1 MNLAV
6 YDIAGKQVGSY
17 EIDPA
22 ELAPKV
28 SKQLLHDAVVMY
40 QANLRQGTQ
49 KTKTRGE
56 VAGSTRKLYRQK
68 GTGNA
73 RAGARRSGTRR
84 GGGHIFAK
92 RPRDF
97 GWRMP
102 RKSLQA
108 ATRMA
113 LAARIADDEVRLID
127 ALPVAAPKTAVVAKM
142 LKAIGIGERT
152 VLLAPE
158 RHDANFW
165 KSARNIAGVSVAPV
179 AELNALSILQPRSI
193 LMTTAAIDAFRAAAK
208 AQARPA
214 AERKVAKPAKA
225 PAAKRASASK
235 SGGAASSRKSSGPAA
250 ARKSSGPAAAR
261 KSSGPAAARK
271 SAKEAT

>member
-1 MNLAV
+1 VNLAV

-40 QANLRQGTQ
+40 LANQRQGTQ

-113 LAARIADDEVRLID
+113 LAARIADDEVKLID
-127 ALPVAAPKTAVVAKM
+127 ALPVSAPKTAVVAKM

-179 AELNALSILQPRSI
+179 AELNAWSILQPRSI
-193 LMTTAAIDAFRAAAK
+193 LMTTAAIDAFRAAVK
-208 AQARPA
+208 AQAGTA
-214 AERKVAKPAKA
+214 SADGKVAKPVKTV
-225 PAAKRASASK
+225 AKRTVSRKTAGSASARKVGKASK
-235 SGGAASSRKSSGPAA
+235 AG
-250 ARKSSGPAAAR
+250 
-261 KSSGPAAARK
+261 
-271 SAKEAT
+271 KETK

>member
-6 YDIAGKQVGSY
+6 YDMAGKQVGSY
-17 EIDPA
+17 EIDPS

-40 QANLRQGTQ
+40 QANARQGTQ

-56 VAGSTRKLYRQK
+56 VAGSTKKLYRQK

-97 GWRMP
+97 GWAMP
-102 RKSLQA
+102 RKSLQV

-113 LAARIADDEVRLID
+113 LAARIADDEVKLLD
-127 ALPVAAPKTAVVAKM
+127 SLAVTAPKTQVVAGM
-142 LKAIGIGERT
+142 LAALGLGEKT
-152 VLLAPE
+152 VLVAPE
-158 RHDANFW
+158 KHDANVW
-165 KSARNIAGVSVAPV
+165 KSARNIEGVSVSPV
-179 AELNALSILQPRSI
+179 AELNAWSILRPRSI
-193 LMTTAAIDAFRAAAK
+193 VMTKAALEAFRAS
-208 AQARPA
+208 AQAA
-214 AERKVAKPAKA
+214 AKPATAKKKPA
-225 PAAKRASASK
+225 RKPAAKRA
-235 SGGAASSRKSSGPAA
+235 AA
-250 ARKSSGPAAAR
+250 AK
-261 KSSGPAAARK
+261 
-271 SAKEAT
+271 KEAR

>member
-6 YDIAGKQVGSY
+6 YDISGKKVGSY

-22 ELAPKV
+22 ELAPSV

-40 QANLRQGTQ
+40 QANQRQGTQ

-102 RKSLQA
+102 RKALQT

-113 LAARIADDEVRLID
+113 LASRIADDEVKLVD
-127 ALPVAAPKTAVVAKM
+127 ALPITAPKTAAVAKM
-142 LKAIGIGERT
+142 LAGMGLGDAT

-158 RHDANFW
+158 KHDANIW

-179 AELNALSILQPRSI
+179 AELNAWSILRPGSI
-193 LMTTAAIDAFRAAAK
+193 VMTTAAIDAFRAAVK
-208 AQARPA
+208 EKSKPA
-214 AERKVAKPAKA
+214 AAGKA
-225 PAAKRASASK
+225 AARRPAAKRAAK
-235 SGGAASSRKSSGPAA
+235 RAAK
-250 ARKSSGPAAAR
+250 
-261 KSSGPAAARK
+261 
-271 SAKEAT
+271 KEAK

>member
-6 YDIAGKQVGSY
+6 YDIAGNKVGSY

-22 ELAPKV
+22 ELAPSV

-40 QANLRQGTQ
+40 QANQRQGTQ

-113 LAARIADDEVRLID
+113 LASRIADDEVKLVD
-127 ALPVAAPKTAVVAKM
+127 ALAIAAPKTAAVAQM
-142 LKAIGIGERT
+142 LRGMGLPDTT

-158 RHDANFW
+158 KHDAAVW
-165 KSARNIAGVSVAPV
+165 KSARNIAGLSVAPV
-179 AELNALSILQPRSI
+179 AELNAWAILKSRSI
-193 LMTTAAIDAFRAAAK
+193 VMTTAAIDAFRAAAREK
-208 AQARPA
+208 ATPA
-214 AERKVAKPAKA
+214 AKA
-225 PAAKRASASK
+225 PVTRAAAKKRAAK
-235 SGGAASSRKSSGPAA
+235 
-250 ARKSSGPAAAR
+250 
-261 KSSGPAAARK
+261 
-271 SAKEAT
+271 KEAQ

>member
-1 MNLAV
+1 VNLAV

-22 ELAPKV
+22 ELAPTV

-40 QANLRQGTQ
+40 QANQRQGTQ

-102 RKSLQA
+102 RKALQA

-113 LAARIADDEVRLID
+113 LAARIADDEVKLVQG
-127 ALPVAAPKTAVVAKM
+127 LPVAAPKTAVVAKL
-142 LKAIGIGERT
+142 LKSLGLGEKT
-152 VLLAPE
+152 VLVAPE
-158 RHDANFW
+158 KHDANFW
-165 KSARNIAGVSVAPV
+165 KSARNIEGVSVAPV
-179 AELNALSILQPRSI
+179 AELNAWAILKPRSI
-193 LMTTAAIDAFRAAAK
+193 VMTTAAIDAFRATAKAAAK
-208 AQARPA
+208 AA
-214 AERKVAKPAKA
+214 AKKSAKPAVARRATKKA
-225 PAAKRASASK
+225 
-235 SGGAASSRKSSGPAA
+235 
-250 ARKSSGPAAAR
+250 
-261 KSSGPAAARK
+261 
-271 SAKEAT
+271 AKEA

>member
-6 YDIAGKQVGSY
+6 YDMAGKQVGSY

-40 QANLRQGTQ
+40 QANARQGTQ

-56 VAGSTRKLYRQK
+56 VAGSTKKLYRQK

-97 GWRMP
+97 GWTMP
-102 RKSLQA
+102 RKALQT

-113 LAARIADDEVRLID
+113 LAARIADDEVKLVD
-127 ALPVAAPKTAVVAKM
+127 ALTLAAPKT
-142 LKAIGIGERT
+142 KAISGMLSAMQLRGRT
-152 VLLAPE
+152 VLVAPE
-158 RHDANFW
+158 KHDAHVW
-165 KSARNIAGVSVAPV
+165 KSARNIEGVSVAPV
-179 AELNALSILQPRSI
+179 ADLNAWAILRPRSI
-193 LMTTAAIDAFRAAAK
+193 VMTKAALDAFRAAAK
-208 AQARPA
+208 AS
-214 AERKVAKPAKA
+214 AKPAAARKKTA
-225 PAAKRASASK
+225 RKPAAKRAVK
-235 SGGAASSRKSSGPAA
+235 
-250 ARKSSGPAAAR
+250 
-261 KSSGPAAARK
+261 
-271 SAKEAT
+271 KEAS

>member
-1 MNLAV
+1 VNLAV
-6 YDIAGKQVGSY
+6 YDMSGKQVGSF

-22 ELAPKV
+22 EIAPSV

-56 VAGSTRKLYRQK
+56 VAGSTKKLYRQK

-113 LAARIADDEVRLID
+113 LAARLADDEVKLVD
-127 ALPVAAPKTAVVAKM
+127 SFAVAAPKTKAVAGM
-142 LKAIGIGERT
+142 LSALGLGEKT
-152 VLLAPE
+152 VLVAPE
-158 RHDANFW
+158 KHDANVW
-165 KSARNIAGVSVAPV
+165 KSARNIAGVTVAPV
-179 AELNALSILQPRSI
+179 ADLNAWTILRPRSI
-193 LMTTAAIDAFRAAAK
+193 VMTKAALESFRSAARAATTAGPAK
-208 AQARPA
+208 PRPA
-214 AERKVAKPAKA
+214 RK
-225 PAAKRASASK
+225 PAAKRPAK
-235 SGGAASSRKSSGPAA
+235 AAVAKAPR
-250 ARKSSGPAAAR
+250 ARK
-261 KSSGPAAARK
+261 
-271 SAKEAT
+271 KEAT

>member
-6 YDIAGKQVGSY
+6 YDMAGKQVGSY

-22 ELAPKV
+22 EIAPRV

-40 QANLRQGTQ
+40 QANARQGTQ

-56 VAGSTRKLYRQK
+56 VAGSTKKLYRQK

-102 RKSLQA
+102 RKALQA

-113 LAARIADDEVRLID
+113 LAARLADDEVKLVEAIS
-127 ALPVAAPKTAVVAKM
+127 VEGPKTAVVARM
-142 LKAIGIGERT
+142 LAALGLGEAT
-152 VLLAPE
+152 VLVAPE
-158 RHDANFW
+158 KHEPNFW
-165 KSARNIAGVSVAPV
+165 KSARNIEGVSVAPV
-179 AELNALSILQPRSI
+179 AELNAWSILLPRSI
-193 LMTTAAIDAFRAAAK
+193 VMTRAALDAFRASAK
-208 AQARPA
+208 AA
-214 AERKVAKPAKA
+214 AASAKPAKRSA
-225 PAAKRASASK
+225 ARPKPATRAARS
-235 SGGAASSRKSSGPAA
+235 A
-250 ARKSSGPAAAR
+250 ARK
-261 KSSGPAAARK
+261 
-271 SAKEAT
+271 EAT

>member
-1 MNLAV
+1 VNLAV
-6 YDIAGKQVGSY
+6 YDISGKKVGSY

-22 ELAPKV
+22 ELAPSV

-40 QANLRQGTQ
+40 QANQRQGTQ

-102 RKSLQA
+102 RKALQT

-113 LAARIADDEVRLID
+113 LASRIADDEVKLVD
-127 ALPVAAPKTAVVAKM
+127 ALSITAPKTAAVAKM
-142 LKAIGIGERT
+142 LAGMGLGDAT

-158 RHDANFW
+158 KHDANIW

-179 AELNALSILQPRSI
+179 AELNAWSILRPGSI
-193 LMTTAAIDAFRAAAK
+193 VMTTAAIDAFRAAVK
-208 AQARPA
+208 EKSKPA
-214 AERKVAKPAKA
+214 AAGKAAAKR
-225 PAAKRASASK
+225 PAAKRAAK
-235 SGGAASSRKSSGPAA
+235 
-250 ARKSSGPAAAR
+250 
-261 KSSGPAAARK
+261 
-271 SAKEAT
+271 KEAK

>member
-6 YDIAGKQVGSY
+6 YDISGKKVGSY

-22 ELAPKV
+22 ELAPSV

-40 QANLRQGTQ
+40 QANQRQGTQ

-102 RKSLQA
+102 RKALQV

-113 LAARIADDEVRLID
+113 LASRIADDEVKLVD
-127 ALPVAAPKTAVVAKM
+127 ALAIPAPKTVAVAKM
-142 LKAIGIGERT
+142 LAGMGLGDST

-158 RHDANFW
+158 KHDANVW
-165 KSARNIAGVSVAPV
+165 KSARNIAGLSVSPV
-179 AELNALSILQPRSI
+179 AELNAWSILRPRSI
-193 LMTTAAIDAFRAAAK
+193 VMTTAAIDAFRAAAK
-208 AQARPA
+208 EKSKPA
-214 AERKVAKPAKA
+214 AGKSAAKR
-225 PAAKRASASK
+225 PAAKRAAK
-235 SGGAASSRKSSGPAA
+235 
-250 ARKSSGPAAAR
+250 
-261 KSSGPAAARK
+261 
-271 SAKEAT
+271 KEAK

>member
-6 YDIAGKQVGSY
+6 YDMAGKQVGSY

-22 ELAPKV
+22 EIAPRI

-56 VAGSTRKLYRQK
+56 VAGSTKKLYRQK

-92 RPRDF
+92 SPRDF

-102 RKSLQA
+102 RKALQS

-113 LAARIADDEVRLID
+113 LASRLADDEVKLVEAIS
-127 ALPVAAPKTAVVAKM
+127 VTEPKTGPVAKM
-142 LKAIGIGERT
+142 LSALGVSDAT
-152 VLLAPE
+152 VLVAPE
-158 RHDANFW
+158 KHDANFW
-165 KSARNIAGVSVAPV
+165 KSARNIEGVSVAPV
-179 AELNALSILQPRSI
+179 AELNAWSILRPRAI
-193 LMTTAAIDAFRAAAK
+193 VMTRAALDAFRESAKAVSSSVTKAPRRSAARSRPAGRAAK
-208 AQARPA
+208 S
-214 AERKVAKPAKA
+214 A
-225 PAAKRASASK
+225 PR
-235 SGGAASSRKSSGPAA
+235 
-250 ARKSSGPAAAR
+250 
-261 KSSGPAAARK
+261 
-271 SAKEAT
+271 KEAN

>member
-1 MNLAV
+1 VNLAV

-17 EIDPA
+17 EIDPS
-22 ELAPKV
+22 ELAPTV

-40 QANLRQGTQ
+40 QANQRQGTQ

-102 RKSLQA
+102 RKALQT

-113 LAARIADDEVRLID
+113 LAARIADDEVKLVQS
-127 ALPVAAPKTAVVAKM
+127 LPVDAPKTAVVAKL
-142 LKAIGIGERT
+142 LKALGLDEKT
-152 VLLAPE
+152 VLVAPE
-158 RHDANFW
+158 KHDANFW
-165 KSARNIAGVSVAPV
+165 KSARNLDGVSVSPV
-179 AELNALSILQPRSI
+179 AELNAWAILRPRSI
-193 LMTTAAIDAFRAAAK
+193 VMTTAAIDAFRSSVK
-208 AQARPA
+208 AT
-214 AERKVAKPAKA
+214 AKPAAVK
-225 PAAKRASASK
+225 
-235 SGGAASSRKSSGPAA
+235 
-250 ARKSSGPAAAR
+250 
-261 KSSGPAAARK
+261 K
-271 SAKEAT
+271 SAKPASARRATKKAAKEA

>member
-1 MNLAV
+1 VNLAV
-6 YDIAGKQVGSY
+6 YDMSGKKVGSY

-22 ELAPKV
+22 ELAPAV

-40 QANLRQGTQ
+40 QANQRQGTQ

-102 RKSLQA
+102 RKALQA

-113 LAARIADDEVRLID
+113 LAARIADDEVRVVDGLAI
-127 ALPVAAPKTAVVAKM
+127 AAPKTATVARM
-142 LKAIGIGERT
+142 LKGMGLGDST
-152 VLLAPE
+152 VLLASE
-158 RHDANFW
+158 SHDANVW
-165 KSARNIAGVSVAPV
+165 KSARNIAGLSVAPV
-179 AELNALSILQPRSI
+179 AELNAWSILRPRSI
-193 LMTTAAIDAFRAAAK
+193 VMTKAAIDAFRAAAK
-208 AQARPA
+208 
-214 AERKVAKPAKA
+214 
-225 PAAKRASASK
+225 
-235 SGGAASSRKSSGPAA
+235 
-250 ARKSSGPAAAR
+250 
-261 KSSGPAAARK
+261 
-271 SAKEAT
+271 KEAN

>member
-1 MNLAV
+1 M
-6 YDIAGKQVGSY
+6 AGKQVGSY
-17 EIDPA
+17 EIDPS

-56 VAGSTRKLYRQK
+56 VAGSTKKLYRQK

-113 LAARIADDEVRLID
+113 LASRIADDEVKLVD
-127 ALPVAAPKTAVVAKM
+127 GLAVASPKTSVVARF
-142 LKAIGIGERT
+142 LEAIGVDGAT
-152 VLLAPE
+152 VLVAPE
-158 RHDANFW
+158 KHDANLW
-165 KSARNIAGVSVAPV
+165 KSARNIDGVSVSPV
-179 AELNALSILQPRSI
+179 GELNAWSILRPRSI
-193 LMTTAAIDAFRAAAK
+193 VMTKAALDAFRASAK
-208 AQARPA
+208 AAAPVARKPARRSAARPA
-214 AERKVAKPAKA
+214 
-225 PAAKRASASK
+225 K
-235 SGGAASSRKSSGPAA
+235 SRQD
-250 ARKSSGPAAAR
+250 
-261 KSSGPAAARK
+261 K

>member
-6 YDIAGKQVGSY
+6 YDMAGKQVGSY

-22 ELAPKV
+22 EIAPRV

-40 QANLRQGTQ
+40 QANARQGTQ

-56 VAGSTRKLYRQK
+56 VAGSTKKLYRQK

-102 RKSLQA
+102 RKALQA

-113 LAARIADDEVRLID
+113 LAARLADDEVKLVEAIS
-127 ALPVAAPKTAVVAKM
+127 VEGPKTAVVARM
-142 LKAIGIGERT
+142 LAALGLGEAT
-152 VLLAPE
+152 VLVAPE
-158 RHDANFW
+158 KHEPNFW
-165 KSARNIAGVSVAPV
+165 KSARNIEGVSVAPV
-179 AELNALSILQPRSI
+179 AELNAWSILRPRSI
-193 LMTTAAIDAFRAAAK
+193 VMTRAALDAFRASAK
-208 AQARPA
+208 AAGA
-214 AERKVAKPAKA
+214 AAKPAKRSA
-225 PAAKRASASK
+225 ARPKPAARSARS
-235 SGGAASSRKSSGPAA
+235 A
-250 ARKSSGPAAAR
+250 ARK
-261 KSSGPAAARK
+261 
-271 SAKEAT
+271 EAT

>member
-1 MNLAV
+1 VNIAV
-6 YDIAGKQVGSY
+6 YDMSGKQVGSY

-22 ELAPKV
+22 ELAPRV

-40 QANLRQGTQ
+40 QANQRQGTQ

-102 RKSLQA
+102 RKALQQA
-108 ATRMA
+108 ARMA
-113 LAARIADDEVRLID
+113 LASRIADDEVKLID
-127 ALPVAAPKTAVVAKM
+127 TLAVSEPKTSVVAGM
-142 LKAIGIGERT
+142 LAKLGVGENT
-152 VLLAPE
+152 VLVSPE
-158 RHDANFW
+158 KHDAALW
-165 KSARNIAGVSVAPV
+165 KSARNIEGVSVSPV
-179 AELNALSILQPRSI
+179 AELNAWSILQPRSI
-193 LMTTAAIDAFRAAAK
+193 VMTKAAIDAFRASAVAANKPADGTKKKAAK
-208 AQARPA
+208 KPA
-214 AERKVAKPAKA
+214 AR
-225 PAAKRASASK
+225 AAK
-235 SGGAASSRKSSGPAA
+235 
-250 ARKSSGPAAAR
+250 
-261 KSSGPAAARK
+261 
-271 SAKEAT
+271 KEGK

>member
-6 YDIAGKQVGSY
+6 YDMAGKQVGSY

-22 ELAPKV
+22 ELAPRV
-28 SKQLLHDAVVMY
+28 SRQLLHDAVVMY
-40 QANLRQGTQ
+40 QANARQGTQ

-56 VAGSTRKLYRQK
+56 VAGSTKKLYRQK

-73 RAGARRSGTRR
+73 RAGGRRSGTRR

-113 LAARIADDEVRLID
+113 LASRLADDEVKLIESIS
-127 ALPVAAPKTAVVAKM
+127 VEVPKTAVVARM
-142 LKAIGIGERT
+142 LKALGVGENT
-152 VLLAPE
+152 VLVTPE
-158 RHDANFW
+158 KHCPNVW
-165 KSARNIAGVSVAPV
+165 KSARNIEGVSVSPV
-179 AELNALSILQPRSI
+179 AELNAWSILRPRSI
-193 LMTTAAIDAFRAAAK
+193 VMTRAALDAFRESAK
-208 AQARPA
+208 ATVGERKAGQRSAARPA
-214 AERKVAKPAKA
+214 SR
-225 PAAKRASASK
+225 
-235 SGGAASSRKSSGPAA
+235 GGRAA
-250 ARKSSGPAAAR
+250 ARK
-261 KSSGPAAARK
+261 
-271 SAKEAT
+271 EAT

>member
-6 YDIAGKQVGSY
+6 YDMTGKQVGSY
-17 EIDPA
+17 EVDPA
-22 ELAPKV
+22 ELAPRV

-40 QANLRQGTQ
+40 EANQRQGTQ

-73 RAGARRSGTRR
+73 RAGASRSGTRR

-102 RKSLQA
+102 RKALQA

-113 LAARIADDEVRLID
+113 LASRIAHEEVKLLD
-127 ALPVAAPKTAVVAKM
+127 TLPAEASAGAGPRTAVVARM
-142 LKAIGIGERT
+142 LAALGLDETT
-152 VLLAPE
+152 VLVAPE
-158 RHDANFW
+158 RHDAVFW
-165 KSARNIAGVSVAPV
+165 KSARNIAGVSVKPV
-179 AELNALSILQPRSI
+179 GDLNAWAILRPRAI
-193 LMTTAAIDAFRAAAK
+193 LMTTAAIDAFRAAARTEE
-208 AQARPA
+208 QPPPA
-214 AERKVAKPAKA
+214 AGRRKA
-225 PAAKRASASK
+225 PR
-235 SGGAASSRKSSGPAA
+235 RT
-250 ARKSSGPAAAR
+250 ARKEG
-261 KSSGPAAARK
+261 
-271 SAKEAT
+271 